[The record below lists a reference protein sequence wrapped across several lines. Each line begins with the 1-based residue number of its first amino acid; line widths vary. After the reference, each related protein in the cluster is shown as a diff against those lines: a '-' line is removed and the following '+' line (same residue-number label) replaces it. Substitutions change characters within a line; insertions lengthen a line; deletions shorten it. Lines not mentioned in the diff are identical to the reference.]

1 MRWQMKKVGDI
12 AQVISG
18 FAFKSAAFTKSK
30 GVPVIKIANIRPGY
44 ADFSDVFYVD
54 KSFLTINPKY
64 HVENDDI
71 LISLTGSHINLP
83 NSVVGR
89 VARYRHNFTAL
100 LNQRAGKFLV
110 KENLVDKRF
119 LFYALSQRKM
129 LERIAGFAQGAANQ
143 ANISPSNVESVDI
156 LLPDI
161 RTQKRIADILSAYD
175 DLIENNLRRIQLL
188 EEAARAQFMRITKDV
203 KETKPLSNFTSMV
216 KRGIS
221 PKYVEKEG
229 ITVLNQKCIRTLSI
243 DFSQSRL
250 TDQSKKISP
259 ERMLQKFDT
268 VVNSTG
274 TGTLGRVSL
283 HLHEDFP
290 ATVDSHVTIVRAREE
305 VPRLFLAMAIL
316 IQQDVISMM
325 GEGATNQ
332 TELSAKRLSEELTI
346 PVISTNHMLEYHN
359 VIVKQFD
366 SIWNLQK
373 QISLLKQARNILLP
387 CLMTGEIDASSIE
400 IPEIPITEPLEAV

>member
-1 MRWQMKKVGDI
+1 MIWQEKAFTDLGYLARGRSRHRPRNDDSLYGGIYPFVQTADI
-12 AQVISG
+12 
-18 FAFKSAAFTKSK
+18 KSANFYLKKYSQTYNEKGLRQSK
-30 GVPVIKIANIRPGY
+30 IWPKDTLCITIAANIAETAILGIDACFPDSIIGFIPHEGI
-44 ADFSDVFYVD
+44 ADVRF
-54 KSFLTINPKY
+54 IKY
-64 HVENDDI
+64 FFDI
-71 LISLTGSHINLP
+71 
-83 NSVVGR
+83 
-89 VARYRHNFTAL
+89 F
-100 LNQRAGKFLV
+100 
-110 KENLVDKRF
+110 KERM
-119 LFYALSQRKM
+119 Q
-129 LERIAGFAQGAANQ
+129 RIAVGAAQDNL
-143 ANISPSNVESVDI
+143 SMEK
-156 LLPDI
+156 LLSFKVPAPAYHI
-161 RTQKRIADILSAYD
+161 QKRLADILSAYD

-188 EEAARAQFMRITKDV
+188 EEMARAQFMRITKDV
-203 KETKPLSNFTSMV
+203 KETKPLSNFASMV

-290 ATVDSHVTIVRAREE
+290 STVDSHVTIVRAKEE

-316 IQQDVISMM
+316 VQQDVISMM

-346 PVISTNHMLEYHN
+346 PVISTTHMLEYHN
-359 VIVKQFD
+359 VIVKQLD
-366 SIWNLQK
+366 LIWNLQK
-373 QISLLKQARNILLP
+373 QIVLLKQARNILLP
-387 CLMTGEIDASSIE
+387 RLMSGEIDVSFIS
-400 IPEIPITEPLEAV
+400 IPEAPITEPLEAV